1 MKNNCV
7 EWIKNCTN
15 SLFEGQTNHWVYQIL
30 QEFMT
35 MSKVEEN
42 EEVIQ
47 DTIFRYR
54 ALLDTSLDVFTGDRM
69 GNKSYQLPFAMYY
82 VTKKMFKGS
91 VAAIASEALMTVGNW
106 DYRVRSNLLRFI
118 LFDDNPM
125 DSFLEKITIFFMSLD
140 ECRSLEDVYMADCKD
155 ISFAEY
161 YPEIIKEMAEINY
174 DQDLKILQRIRKTP
188 EQYYNVYDNALWRAC
203 ETRISNEMLQMYGIH
218 EKKELKYTVNGVME
232 ADLTA
237 FMENDMADYIDEGYP
252 ASYNPFW
259 IFGSSKYKDNID
271 YIFRK
276 KHVVESNVVWNQY
289 LFLKVKS
296 EEKEAD

>member
-1 MKNNCV
+1 MDMKYKCV
-7 EWIKNCTN
+7 EWLKNCTN

-47 DTIFRYR
+47 DTMFRYR
-54 ALLDTSLDVFTGDRM
+54 AVLDTSLDVFTGDRM

-82 VTKKMFKGS
+82 VTKSMFKGS
-91 VAAIASEALMTVGNW
+91 ITAIASEALMTVGNW

-140 ECRSLEDVYMADCKD
+140 ECRRLEDVYMADCKD

-161 YPEIIKEMAEINY
+161 YPEIIKEMTEI
-174 DQDLKILQRIRKTP
+174 D
-188 EQYYNVYDNALWRAC
+188 YN
-203 ETRISNEMLQMYGIH
+203 Q
-218 EKKELKYTVNGVME
+218 ELKRVCEIKSVNT
-232 ADLTA
+232 D
-237 FMENDMADYIDEGYP
+237 
-252 ASYNPFW
+252 
-259 IFGSSKYKDNID
+259 
-271 YIFRK
+271 
-276 KHVVESNVVWNQY
+276 
-289 LFLKVKS
+289 FL
-296 EEKEAD
+296 